1 MTNIESPNNQ
11 FSKVKLDIYE
21 GPLDLL
27 LNLIR
32 ENDLNIHD
40 LSLTEVTGQYLEYV
54 ELLQEFDFDNIG
66 DYLVIA
72 AELARLKSRSLLP
85 EDEKEELINEPE
97 MDLVQMLK
105 EYKKYRALSEE
116 LSQRKILGRDT
127 FKKHFDSTLTSST
140 LWEVQKTDIW
150 RLITAVKNVL
160 QHKNYKEV
168 PDIELDEESIDPD
181 IVKKQLLDLFKIK
194 NSLSFK
200 EIFNPNMD
208 KNNIITR
215 FLIILDMIKDAQ
227 IDIDV
232 GDQSQ
237 IIFTRKDGQNG

>member
-1 MTNIESPNNQ
+1 MTDIESPNNQ

-32 ENDLNIHD
+32 ENNLNIHD
-40 LSLTEVTGQYLEYV
+40 LSLTEVTGQYLEHV

-85 EDEKEELINEPE
+85 EDEKEELIDEPE

-116 LSQRKILGRDT
+116 LSKRKILGRDT

-160 QHKNYKEV
+160 QHKNYKEA
-168 PDIELDEESIDPD
+168 PDIEFDEESIDPD
-181 IVKKQLLDLFKIK
+181 IVKRELLNLFKIK
-194 NSLSFK
+194 NRLSFK
-200 EIFNPNMD
+200 EIFNPNID
-208 KNNIITR
+208 KSNIITR
-215 FLIILDMIKDAQ
+215 FLIILDMIKDGQ
-227 IDIDV
+227 INIDV

>member
-1 MTNIESPNNQ
+1 MTDIESPNNQ

-32 ENDLNIHD
+32 ENNLNIHD
-40 LSLTEVTGQYLEYV
+40 LSLTEVTGQYLEHV

-85 EDEKEELINEPE
+85 EDEKEELIDEPE

-181 IVKKQLLDLFKIK
+181 IVKRELLNLFKIK
-194 NSLSFK
+194 NRLSFK
-200 EIFNPNMD
+200 EIFNPNID
-208 KNNIITR
+208 KSNIITR
-215 FLIILDMIKDAQ
+215 FLIILDMIKDGQ
-227 IDIDV
+227 INIDV

>member
-1 MTNIESPNNQ
+1 MTDIESPNNQ

-32 ENDLNIHD
+32 ENNLNIHD
-40 LSLTEVTGQYLEYV
+40 LSLTEVTGQYLEHV

-85 EDEKEELINEPE
+85 EDEKEELIDEPE

-116 LSQRKILGRDT
+116 LSKRKILGRDT

-168 PDIELDEESIDPD
+168 PDIEFDEESIDPD
-181 IVKKQLLDLFKIK
+181 IVKRELLNLFKIK
-194 NSLSFK
+194 NKLSFK
-200 EIFNPNMD
+200 EIFNPNID
-208 KNNIITR
+208 KSNIITR
-215 FLIILDMIKDAQ
+215 FLIILDMIKDGQ
-227 IDIDV
+227 INIDV

>member
-1 MTNIESPNNQ
+1 MTDIESPNNQ

-32 ENDLNIHD
+32 ENNLNIHD
-40 LSLTEVTGQYLEYV
+40 LSLTEVTGQYLEHV

-85 EDEKEELINEPE
+85 EDEKEELIDEPE

-116 LSQRKILGRDT
+116 LSKRKILGRDT

-160 QHKNYKEV
+160 QHKNYKEI

-181 IVKKQLLDLFKIK
+181 IVKRELLNLFKIK
-194 NSLSFK
+194 NRLSFK
-200 EIFNPNMD
+200 EIFNPNID
-208 KNNIITR
+208 KSNIITR
-215 FLIILDMIKDAQ
+215 FLIILDMIKDGQ
-227 IDIDV
+227 INIDV

>member
-1 MTNIESPNNQ
+1 MTDIESPNNQ

-32 ENDLNIHD
+32 ENNLNIHD
-40 LSLTEVTGQYLEYV
+40 LSLTEVTGQYLEHV

-85 EDEKEELINEPE
+85 EDEKEELIDEPE

-116 LSQRKILGRDT
+116 LSKRKILGRDT

-160 QHKNYKEV
+160 QHKNYKEA
-168 PDIELDEESIDPD
+168 PDIEFDEESIDPD
-181 IVKKQLLDLFKIK
+181 IVKRELLNLFKIK
-194 NSLSFK
+194 NRLSFK
-200 EIFNPNMD
+200 EIFNPNID
-208 KNNIITR
+208 KSNIITR
-215 FLIILDMIKDAQ
+215 FLIILDMIKDGQ
-227 IDIDV
+227 INIDA

>member
-1 MTNIESPNNQ
+1 MTDIESPNNQ

-32 ENDLNIHD
+32 ENNLNIHD
-40 LSLTEVTGQYLEYV
+40 LSLTEVTGQYLEHV

-72 AELARLKSRSLLP
+72 AELERLKSRSLLP
-85 EDEKEELINEPE
+85 EDEKEELIDEPE

-116 LSQRKILGRDT
+116 LSKRKILGRDT

-181 IVKKQLLDLFKIK
+181 IVKRELLNLFKIK
-194 NSLSFK
+194 NRLSFK
-200 EIFNPNMD
+200 EIFNPNID
-208 KNNIITR
+208 KSNIITR
-215 FLIILDMIKDAQ
+215 FLIILDMIKDGQ
-227 IDIDV
+227 INIDV

>member
-1 MTNIESPNNQ
+1 
-11 FSKVKLDIYE
+11 
-21 GPLDLL
+21 
-27 LNLIR
+27 
-32 ENDLNIHD
+32 
-40 LSLTEVTGQYLEYV
+40 
-54 ELLQEFDFDNIG
+54 
-66 DYLVIA
+66 
-72 AELARLKSRSLLP
+72 
-85 EDEKEELINEPE
+85 
-97 MDLVQMLK
+97 MLK

-116 LSQRKILGRDT
+116 LSKRKILGRDT

-181 IVKKQLLDLFKIK
+181 IVKRELLNLFKIK
-194 NSLSFK
+194 NRLSFK
-200 EIFNPNMD
+200 EIFNPNID
-208 KNNIITR
+208 KSNIITR
-215 FLIILDMIKDAQ
+215 FLIILDMIKDGQ
-227 IDIDV
+227 INIDV

>member
-1 MTNIESPNNQ
+1 MTDIESPNNQ

-32 ENDLNIHD
+32 ENNLNIHD
-40 LSLTEVTGQYLEYV
+40 LSLTEVTGQYLEHV

-85 EDEKEELINEPE
+85 EDEKEELIDEPE

-105 EYKKYRALSEE
+105 EYKTYRALSEE
-116 LSQRKILGRDT
+116 LSKRKILGRDT

-181 IVKKQLLDLFKIK
+181 IVKRELLNLFKIK
-194 NSLSFK
+194 NRLSFK
-200 EIFNPNMD
+200 EIFNPNID
-208 KNNIITR
+208 KSNIITR
-215 FLIILDMIKDAQ
+215 FLIILDMIKDGQ
-227 IDIDV
+227 INIDV

>member
-85 EDEKEELINEPE
+85 EDEKEELIDEPE

-181 IVKKQLLDLFKIK
+181 IVIKQLLDLFKIK

>member
-85 EDEKEELINEPE
+85 EDEKEELIDEPE

-181 IVKKQLLDLFKIK
+181 IVIKQLLDLFKIK

-208 KNNIITR
+208 KSNIITR

-237 IIFTRKDGQNG
+237 IIFTHKDGQNG

>member
-1 MTNIESPNNQ
+1 MTDIESPNNQ

-32 ENDLNIHD
+32 ENNLNIHD
-40 LSLTEVTGQYLEYV
+40 LSLTEVTGQYLEHV

-85 EDEKEELINEPE
+85 EDEKEELIDEPE

-105 EYKKYRALSEE
+105 EYKTYRALSEE
-116 LSQRKILGRDT
+116 LSKRKILGRDT

-168 PDIELDEESIDPD
+168 PDIEFDEESIDPD
-181 IVKKQLLDLFKIK
+181 IVKRELLNLFKIK
-194 NSLSFK
+194 NRLSFK
-200 EIFNPNMD
+200 EIFNPNID
-208 KNNIITR
+208 KSNIITR
-215 FLIILDMIKDAQ
+215 FLIILDMIKDGQ
-227 IDIDV
+227 INIDV

>member
-85 EDEKEELINEPE
+85 EDEKEELIDEPE

-127 FKKHFDSTLTSST
+127 FKSILIQPLLH
-140 LWEVQKTDIW
+140 
-150 RLITAVKNVL
+150 RLYGKFRRQT
-160 QHKNYKEV
+160 YG
-168 PDIELDEESIDPD
+168 
-181 IVKKQLLDLFKIK
+181 DL
-194 NSLSFK
+194 
-200 EIFNPNMD
+200 
-208 KNNIITR
+208 
-215 FLIILDMIKDAQ
+215 
-227 IDIDV
+227 
-232 GDQSQ
+232 
-237 IIFTRKDGQNG
+237 

>member
-1 MTNIESPNNQ
+1 LTDIESPNNQ

-32 ENDLNIHD
+32 ENNLNIHD
-40 LSLTEVTGQYLEYV
+40 LSLTEVTGQYLEHV

-85 EDEKEELINEPE
+85 EDEKEELIDEPE

-116 LSQRKILGRDT
+116 LSKRKILGRDT

-160 QHKNYKEV
+160 QHKNYKEA
-168 PDIELDEESIDPD
+168 PDIEFDEESIDPD
-181 IVKKQLLDLFKIK
+181 IVKRELLNLFKIK
-194 NSLSFK
+194 NRLSFK
-200 EIFNPNMD
+200 EIFNPNID
-208 KNNIITR
+208 KSNIITR
-215 FLIILDMIKDAQ
+215 FLIILDMIKDGQ
-227 IDIDV
+227 INIDV

>member
-1 MTNIESPNNQ
+1 MTDIESPNNQ

-32 ENDLNIHD
+32 ENNLNIHD
-40 LSLTEVTGQYLEYV
+40 LSLTEVTGQYLEHV

-85 EDEKEELINEPE
+85 EDEKEELIDEPE

-116 LSQRKILGRDT
+116 LSKRKILGRDT

-168 PDIELDEESIDPD
+168 PDIEFDEESIDPD
-181 IVKKQLLDLFKIK
+181 IVKRELLNLFKIK
-194 NSLSFK
+194 NRLSFK
-200 EIFNPNMD
+200 EIFNPNID
-208 KNNIITR
+208 KSNIITR
-215 FLIILDMIKDAQ
+215 FLIILDMIKDGQ
-227 IDIDV
+227 INIDV

>member
-1 MTNIESPNNQ
+1 MTDIESPNNQ

-32 ENDLNIHD
+32 ENNLNIHD
-40 LSLTEVTGQYLEYV
+40 LSLTEVTGQYLEHV

-85 EDEKEELINEPE
+85 EDEKEELIDEPE

-116 LSQRKILGRDT
+116 LSKRKILGRDT

-160 QHKNYKEV
+160 QHKNYKEI
-168 PDIELDEESIDPD
+168 PDIELDEERIDPD
-181 IVKKQLLDLFKIK
+181 IVKRELLNLFKIK
-194 NSLSFK
+194 NKLSFK
-200 EIFNPNMD
+200 EIFNPNID
-208 KNNIITR
+208 KSNIITR
-215 FLIILDMIKDAQ
+215 FLIILDMIKDGQ
-227 IDIDV
+227 INIDV

>member
-85 EDEKEELINEPE
+85 EDEKEELIDEPE

-181 IVKKQLLDLFKIK
+181 IVKRELLNLFKIK
-194 NSLSFK
+194 NRLSFK
-200 EIFNPNMD
+200 EIFNPNID
-208 KNNIITR
+208 KSNIITR
-215 FLIILDMIKDAQ
+215 FLIILDMIKDGQ
-227 IDIDV
+227 INIDV

>member
-1 MTNIESPNNQ
+1 LTDIESPNNQ

-32 ENDLNIHD
+32 ENNLNIHD
-40 LSLTEVTGQYLEYV
+40 LSLTEVTGQYLEHV

-85 EDEKEELINEPE
+85 EDEKEELIDEPE

-116 LSQRKILGRDT
+116 LSKRKILGRDT

-181 IVKKQLLDLFKIK
+181 IVKRELLNLFKIK
-194 NSLSFK
+194 NRLSFK
-200 EIFNPNMD
+200 EIFNPNID
-208 KNNIITR
+208 KSNIITR
-215 FLIILDMIKDAQ
+215 FLIILDMIKDGQ
-227 IDIDV
+227 INIDV

>member
-85 EDEKEELINEPE
+85 EDEKEELIDEPE

-140 LWEVQKTDIW
+140 LWEVQKTDVW

-181 IVKKQLLDLFKIK
+181 IVKKQLLDLFTIK
-194 NSLSFK
+194 NRLNFK
-200 EIFNPNMD
+200 EIFNPNID
-208 KNNIITR
+208 KSNIITR

>member
-181 IVKKQLLDLFKIK
+181 IVIKQLLDLFKIK

>member
-1 MTNIESPNNQ
+1 M
-11 FSKVKLDIYE
+11 
-21 GPLDLL
+21 
-27 LNLIR
+27 
-32 ENDLNIHD
+32 
-40 LSLTEVTGQYLEYV
+40 TEVTGQYLEYV

-85 EDEKEELINEPE
+85 EDEKEELIDEPE

-181 IVKKQLLDLFKIK
+181 IVIKQLLDLFKIK

-208 KNNIITR
+208 KSNIITR

-237 IIFTRKDGQNG
+237 IIFTRNDGQNG

>member
-1 MTNIESPNNQ
+1 MTDIESPNNQ

-32 ENDLNIHD
+32 ENNLNIHD
-40 LSLTEVTGQYLEYV
+40 LSLTEVTGQYLEHV

-85 EDEKEELINEPE
+85 EDEKEELIDEPE

-160 QHKNYKEV
+160 QHKNYKEI

-181 IVKKQLLDLFKIK
+181 IVKRELLNLFKIK
-194 NSLSFK
+194 NKLSFK
-200 EIFNPNMD
+200 EIFNPNID
-208 KNNIITR
+208 KSNIITR
-215 FLIILDMIKDAQ
+215 FLIILDMIKDGQ
-227 IDIDV
+227 INIDA

>member
-1 MTNIESPNNQ
+1 MTDIESPNNQ

-32 ENDLNIHD
+32 ENNLNIHD
-40 LSLTEVTGQYLEYV
+40 LSLTEVTGQYLEHV

-85 EDEKEELINEPE
+85 EDEKDELIDEPE

-116 LSQRKILGRDT
+116 LSKRKILGRDT

-181 IVKKQLLDLFKIK
+181 IVKRELLNLFKIK
-194 NSLSFK
+194 NRLSFK
-200 EIFNPNMD
+200 EIFNPNID
-208 KNNIITR
+208 KSNIITR
-215 FLIILDMIKDAQ
+215 FLIILDMIKDGQ
-227 IDIDV
+227 INIDV

>member
-1 MTNIESPNNQ
+1 MTDIESPNNQ

-32 ENDLNIHD
+32 ENNLNIHD
-40 LSLTEVTGQYLEYV
+40 LSLTEVTGQYLEHV

-85 EDEKEELINEPE
+85 EDEKEELIDEPE

-116 LSQRKILGRDT
+116 LSKRKILGRDT

-160 QHKNYKEV
+160 QHKNYKEG

-181 IVKKQLLDLFKIK
+181 IVKRELLNLFKIK
-194 NSLSFK
+194 NRLSFK
-200 EIFNPNMD
+200 EIFNPNID
-208 KNNIITR
+208 KSNIITR
-215 FLIILDMIKDAQ
+215 FLIILDMIKDGQ
-227 IDIDV
+227 INIDV

>member
-1 MTNIESPNNQ
+1 LTNIESPNNQ

-140 LWEVQKTDIW
+140 LWEVQKTDVW

-181 IVKKQLLDLFKIK
+181 IVIKQLLDLFKIK

>member
-1 MTNIESPNNQ
+1 MTDIESPNNQ

-32 ENDLNIHD
+32 ENNLNIHD
-40 LSLTEVTGQYLEYV
+40 LSLTEVTGQYLEHV

-85 EDEKEELINEPE
+85 EDEKEELIDEPE

-116 LSQRKILGRDT
+116 LSKRKILGRDT

-181 IVKKQLLDLFKIK
+181 IVKRELLNLFKIK
-194 NSLSFK
+194 NRLSFK
-200 EIFNPNMD
+200 EIFNPNID
-208 KNNIITR
+208 KSNIITR
-215 FLIILDMIKDAQ
+215 FLIILDMIKDGQ
-227 IDIDV
+227 INIDV

>member
-1 MTNIESPNNQ
+1 LTDIESPNNQ

-32 ENDLNIHD
+32 ENNLNIHD
-40 LSLTEVTGQYLEYV
+40 LSLTEVTGQYLEHV

-85 EDEKEELINEPE
+85 EDEKEELIDEPE

-160 QHKNYKEV
+160 QHKNYKEI

-181 IVKKQLLDLFKIK
+181 IVKRELLNLFKIK
-194 NSLSFK
+194 NKLSFK
-200 EIFNPNMD
+200 EIFNPNID
-208 KNNIITR
+208 KSNIITR
-215 FLIILDMIKDAQ
+215 FLIILDMIKDGQ
-227 IDIDV
+227 INIDA

>member
-85 EDEKEELINEPE
+85 EDEKEELIDEPE

-181 IVKKQLLDLFKIK
+181 IVIKQLLDLFKIK

-208 KNNIITR
+208 KSNIITR

>member
-1 MTNIESPNNQ
+1 MTDIESPNNQ

-32 ENDLNIHD
+32 ENNLNIHD
-40 LSLTEVTGQYLEYV
+40 LSLTEVTSQYLEHV

-85 EDEKEELINEPE
+85 EDEKEELIDEPE

-116 LSQRKILGRDT
+116 LSKRKILGRDT

-168 PDIELDEESIDPD
+168 PDIEFDEESIDPD
-181 IVKKQLLDLFKIK
+181 IVKRELLNLFKIK
-194 NSLSFK
+194 NRLSFK
-200 EIFNPNMD
+200 EIFNPNID
-208 KNNIITR
+208 KSNIITR
-215 FLIILDMIKDAQ
+215 FLIILDMIKDGQ
-227 IDIDV
+227 INIDV

>member
-1 MTNIESPNNQ
+1 MTDIESPNNQ

-32 ENDLNIHD
+32 ENNLNIHD
-40 LSLTEVTGQYLEYV
+40 LSLTEVTGQYLEHV

-85 EDEKEELINEPE
+85 EDEKEELIDEPE

-116 LSQRKILGRDT
+116 LSKRKILGRDT

-160 QHKNYKEV
+160 QHKNYKEA
-168 PDIELDEESIDPD
+168 PDIEFDEESIDPD
-181 IVKKQLLDLFKIK
+181 IVKRELLNLFKIK
-194 NSLSFK
+194 NRLSFK
-200 EIFNPNMD
+200 EIFNPNID
-208 KNNIITR
+208 KSNIITR
-215 FLIILDMIKDAQ
+215 FLIILDMIKDGQ
-227 IDIDV
+227 INIDV
-232 GDQSQ
+232 GDQSH

>member
-85 EDEKEELINEPE
+85 EDEKEELIDEPE

-127 FKKHFDSTLTSST
+127 FKKHFD
-140 LWEVQKTDIW
+140 
-150 RLITAVKNVL
+150 
-160 QHKNYKEV
+160 
-168 PDIELDEESIDPD
+168 
-181 IVKKQLLDLFKIK
+181 
-194 NSLSFK
+194 
-200 EIFNPNMD
+200 
-208 KNNIITR
+208 
-215 FLIILDMIKDAQ
+215 
-227 IDIDV
+227 
-232 GDQSQ
+232 
-237 IIFTRKDGQNG
+237 

>member
-1 MTNIESPNNQ
+1 MTDIESPNNQ

-32 ENDLNIHD
+32 ENNLNIHD
-40 LSLTEVTGQYLEYV
+40 LSLTEVTGQYLEHV

-85 EDEKEELINEPE
+85 EDEKEELIDEPE

-116 LSQRKILGRDT
+116 LSKRKILGRDT

-181 IVKKQLLDLFKIK
+181 IVKRELLNLFKIK
-194 NSLSFK
+194 NRLSFK
-200 EIFNPNMD
+200 EIFNPNID
-208 KNNIITR
+208 KSNIITR
-215 FLIILDMIKDAQ
+215 FIIILDMIKDGQ
-227 IDIDV
+227 INIDV